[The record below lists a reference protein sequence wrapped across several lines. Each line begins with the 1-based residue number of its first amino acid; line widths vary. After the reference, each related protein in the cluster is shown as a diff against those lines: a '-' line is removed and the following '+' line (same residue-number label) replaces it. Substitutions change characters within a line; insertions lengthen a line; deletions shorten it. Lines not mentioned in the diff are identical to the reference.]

1 MKELSHLFANNRAW
15 ADRIRAEDPE
25 FFVKLARQQAPQYFW
40 IGCSDSRVP
49 ANQITGLLPGE
60 MFVHRNVAN
69 VVPPADLNCLSA
81 LQFAVDVLKVRHVIV
96 CGHYG
101 CAGVHAV
108 LQGRRFGLVDI
119 WLQHVENVRQKHATQ
134 LAALED
140 QAQQFDR
147 LCELNVIEQVASV
160 CETTI
165 VQYAWERAQPLAV
178 HGWIYSVNDGLLRDL
193 GLCVTGRSELPG
205 DIQLLAHAQAL
216 GRKCSVAPVLSHG
229 SNYVRNAA
237 GDLVCVAAGGDETR
251 TP

>member
-1 MKELSHLFANNRAW
+1 MRELSHLFANNRAW
-15 ADRIRAEDPE
+15 AEKIRAEAPD
-25 FFVKLARQQAPQYFW
+25 FFADLSRQQAPEYFW

-101 CAGVHAV
+101 CAGVRAV
-108 LQGRRFGLVDI
+108 LYGERLGLVDN
-119 WLQHVENVRQKHATQ
+119 WLQNVEEVRQKHAAQ
-134 LAALED
+134 LAGLADEIHRL
-140 QAQQFDR
+140 DR

-160 CETTI
+160 CETFSI
-165 VQYAWERAQPLAV
+165 QEAWARRQPLAV

-193 GLCVTGRSELPG
+193 GF
-205 DIQLLAHAQAL
+205 
-216 GRKCSVAPVLSHG
+216 
-229 SNYVRNAA
+229 
-237 GDLVCVAAGGDETR
+237 CVAGRGELAPAYQTAVAGRGVPLAPAVSNGDAGR
-251 TP
+251 